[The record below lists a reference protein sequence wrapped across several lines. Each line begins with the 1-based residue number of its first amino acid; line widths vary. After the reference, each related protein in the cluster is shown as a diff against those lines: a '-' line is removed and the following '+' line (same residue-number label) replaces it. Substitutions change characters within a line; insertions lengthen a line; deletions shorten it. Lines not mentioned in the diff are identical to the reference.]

1 MASEGFNGDDWDND
15 FLDKLLQAE
24 ELALS
29 TQISRTYHPPPPPPP
44 PQPPLLPSP
53 AYGVSYSP
61 PRELSQ
67 RPRELG
73 HTGGVPDYFDSFFPR
88 GTHFAKEQEIDR
100 PKRDLNRVSKQRN
113 DLKRLDFRKERD
125 KKEQQP
131 EVIHS
136 KIEAK
141 DAEFYQTKD
150 TEMDCLDASP
160 TDPGISTVC
169 RNENAS
175 NEQLKPRTKS
185 CDAGVQTDK
194 TTESS
199 STAVQNTCRVSEKLV
214 GLWNSDD
221 QKLGRVLV
229 AQLFMTCE
237 KDFHVLFGYLNSPK
251 ADSSMALSDQPGS
264 IHPIETAKVS
274 HLFSVLTKIGYDT
287 LRLEDL
293 LEALVDLC
301 SLKNVV
307 IIHSSLRVL
316 HKILNNSS
324 SMKNEFGKRENVTV
338 EESLSENTNECRNSE
353 SLSFANVAEILKQS
367 HIPSE
372 LNLFNVK
379 TPGHSRFFDC
389 SFGVSISGVYWV
401 SLFERMCL
409 ISIQNNEKQIRRE
422 ALSIMNLILMRQNAY
437 LERDKFVGEVVFRSL
452 SQLLRRE
459 AGFSVQDQ
467 AVHTLYLLCNCP
479 KTIAM
484 LCSGSKEDGEQP
496 APEFSSFQGFNE
508 ILIGLA
514 DCVASY
520 RSATAEEMKL
530 RRNAIAFLAFLGS
543 LGKSGFEV
551 LINHT
556 LPKGTNFLAIILQG
570 LTSDLDLH
578 ASKCSQKSD
587 VVREQ
592 ILLIRE
598 ALILLNRLASHPQ
611 HSGPVLEALTNTR
624 EMASAA
630 VDVANRLTNK
640 SKLLWRNE
648 NTARQIRESEIMEL
662 ARVFKKRIFTF
673 LGDSIS

>member
-1 MASEGFNGDDWDND
+1 
-15 FLDKLLQAE
+15 
-24 ELALS
+24 
-29 TQISRTYHPPPPPPP
+29 
-44 PQPPLLPSP
+44 
-53 AYGVSYSP
+53 
-61 PRELSQ
+61 
-67 RPRELG
+67 
-73 HTGGVPDYFDSFFPR
+73 
-88 GTHFAKEQEIDR
+88 
-100 PKRDLNRVSKQRN
+100 
-113 DLKRLDFRKERD
+113 KRLDFRKERD

-150 TEMDCLDASP
+150 TEISP
-160 TDPGISTVC
+160 INVSQNELQSSYRLC
-169 RNENAS
+169 R
-175 NEQLKPRTKS
+175 
-185 CDAGVQTDK
+185 VQTDK

-237 KDFHVLFGYLNSPK
+237 KDFHALFGYLNSPK

-301 SLKNVV
+301 SLKNVSLLFMAS
-307 IIHSSLRVL
+307 IHICNYS
-316 HKILNNSS
+316 K
-324 SMKNEFGKRENVTV
+324 
-338 EESLSENTNECRNSE
+338 
-353 SLSFANVAEILKQS
+353 ILKQS

-389 SFGVSISGVYWV
+389 SFGASISGVYWV

-459 AGFSVQDQ
+459 AGFFVQDQ

-484 LCSGSKEDGEQP
+484 LCSGSKQDGEQL
-496 APEFSSFQGFNE
+496 ASEFSSFQGFNE

-556 LPKGTNFLAIILQG
+556 LPKGTNFLAIILQS
-570 LTSDLDLH
+570 LTSDLDLQ
-578 ASKCSQKSD
+578 ASKSAQKSD
-587 VVREQ
+587 LVREQ

-611 HSGPVLEALTNTR
+611 YSGPVLEALTNTR